1 MLCSIFRL
9 DEEGLKSIT
18 CSDCGA
24 AAYLRR
30 PVFVSDI
37 ASDPRWAKFRDS
49 QVAIILPPGI
59 IEGDRDEVRL
69 ADSLVLKLIHFLA
82 PQIAKVLVDAVV
94 TQTWAATLA
103 TPTASRLVV
112 ARPGRTEKSASLAL
126 DFFVRPA

>member
-1 MLCSIFRL
+1 
-9 DEEGLKSIT
+9 
-18 CSDCGA
+18 
-24 AAYLRR
+24 
-30 PVFVSDI
+30 
-37 ASDPRWAKFRDS
+37 
-49 QVAIILPPGI
+49 LPPGI

-103 TPTASRLVV
+103 TPTASGLVV